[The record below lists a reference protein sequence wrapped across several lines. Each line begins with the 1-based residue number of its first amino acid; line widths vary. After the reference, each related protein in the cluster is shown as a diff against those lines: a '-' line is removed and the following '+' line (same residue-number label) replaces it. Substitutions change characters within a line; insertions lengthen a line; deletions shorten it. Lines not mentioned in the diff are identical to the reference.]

1 MRADFSKNPI
11 TPVVSQT
18 GNTMQKLFLLFVVS
32 FFSGLQAT
40 AQSPEEIRKTI
51 DDLNR
56 AIDMAV
62 VKKDVAFLQKHYAD
76 DFVFT
81 HGTGNIDSKESW
93 IKNIQNMPEGNY
105 FVSREHDSTFVEPHG
120 NIAIITGKLSV
131 KRQSKEK
138 ITDYYVKYVRVFV
151 LRKKVWQMISHRT
164 YFEKHL
170 N

>member
-1 MRADFSKNPI
+1 MREGFWKNPI
-11 TPVVSQT
+11 IPVVSQT
-18 GNTMQKLFLLFVVS
+18 GNTMQKLFLLFAVS
-32 FFSGLQAT
+32 FFFGLMAT

-56 AIDMAV
+56 AIDKAV

-93 IKNIQNMPEGNY
+93 IKNIQNMPADTR
-105 FVSREHDSTFVEPHG
+105 FASREHDSTFVEPHG

-131 KRQSKEK
+131 QRQSKEK

-164 YFEKHL
+164 YFERHL